1 MLKKIA
7 QTIKLRKYKTKI
19 IEESLKLH
27 PSNEYLV
34 WYKDNTTKEAWNKN
48 ELISVIEKDHIKPIR
63 YIFDMADRI
72 ILDRDIIVNIEDIE
86 GGANE

>member
-34 WYKDNTTKEAWNKN
+34 WYRDGVAEDVWNKE
-48 ELISVIEKDHIKPIR
+48 ELINILERDHIRPIR
-63 YIFDMADRI
+63 YIFDMTDRI
-72 ILDRDIIVNIEDIE
+72 ILDRDIKVDIENIE